1 MAGDR
6 PAGAGRSLDRSR
18 LQRLALVGLG
28 LALVAAACGGSEDG
42 SAPPPEQR
50 TQSATVS
57 ESPDTASQAEPTAPS
72 AVHEPPQPPPDTE
85 PPTGGEETE
94 PVGDDGW
101 TNYGPLEAIE
111 VPVPTSDNGW
121 IALAT
126 KSELVEDFEI
136 AAVSTDGAELVELP
150 TNEASET
157 SEADDLGARVSPD
170 GRHVAFLSTR
180 EYEGD
185 GSGSWD
191 LYVMASDGS
200 GERRL
205 TSHGQVADLRWTPDG
220 EWITYGVIDASGAA
234 TGEFRHMILAIRPDG
249 TDDHERLQLT
259 GFVAGYDWSPD
270 GDRIAYAVCTVV
282 QEPACDIWV
291 ANADGSDP
299 EQVTQTGTDVGPSW
313 SPSGEQLA
321 FTSTRDEN
329 GACYFGDCSGFNGE
343 LYVMR
348 SDGTGQRRLTHN
360 PAIDSPASW
369 SPDGSHL
376 VFARL
381 ARTSGPGQDAYRSS
395 VLTIDIATD
404 IETVLVETDTGR
416 LAGPQWA
423 TVPDKPAG

>member
-1 MAGDR
+1 M
-6 PAGAGRSLDRSR
+6 
-18 LQRLALVGLG
+18 
-28 LALVAAACGGSEDG
+28 
-42 SAPPPEQR
+42 
-50 TQSATVS
+50 
-57 ESPDTASQAEPTAPS
+57 
-72 AVHEPPQPPPDTE
+72 
-85 PPTGGEETE
+85 
-94 PVGDDGW
+94 
-101 TNYGPLEAIE
+101 
-111 VPVPTSDNGW
+111 PVPTSDNGW

-299 EQVTQTGTDVGPSW
+299 EQVTPD
-313 SPSGEQLA
+313 
-321 FTSTRDEN
+321 RN
-329 GACYFGDCSGFNGE
+329 GC
-343 LYVMR
+343 R
-348 SDGTGQRRLTHN
+348 SVLVAERRAARLHFDARRERRLLLRRLQRLQWRALRHALRWDGT
-360 PAIDSPASW
+360 ASAD
-369 SPDGSHL
+369 PQ
-376 VFARL
+376 
-381 ARTSGPGQDAYRSS
+381 PGH
-395 VLTIDIATD
+395 
-404 IETVLVETDTGR
+404 
-416 LAGPQWA
+416 
-423 TVPDKPAG
+423 